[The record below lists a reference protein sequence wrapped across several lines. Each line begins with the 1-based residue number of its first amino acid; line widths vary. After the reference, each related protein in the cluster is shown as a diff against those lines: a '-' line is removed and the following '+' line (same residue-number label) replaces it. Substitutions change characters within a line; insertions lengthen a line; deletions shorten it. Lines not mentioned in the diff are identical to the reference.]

1 MTIGP
6 GLIPPSYLRIVALA
20 GGGFGLLL
28 TPVVMATWLAESD
41 AYLLAGRLFFPAYLG
56 AMAGLYC
63 FQERIGR
70 WSTLRVQG
78 RNGRWSALWVQGA
91 FWLTMAALG
100 VALVGDLGSYY
111 AGSGNGAS
119 VGFSPLQSIFYGAV
133 EFPAV
138 VTAQVGMTAYGL
150 GLRRSGAVGARTA
163 WAVAAVGPLGLLLW
177 PLHIPSGPMF
187 AFNLFTVISSLA
199 PAGGG
204 TGATARSGAP
214 VP

>member
-1 MTIGP
+1 MTVGP
-6 GLIPPSYLRIVALA
+6 GSIPSSYLRIVALA

-28 TPVVMATWLAESD
+28 TPLVMATWLAGSD
-41 AYLLAGRLFFPAYLG
+41 AYLLAGRMFFPAYLG

-63 FQERIGR
+63 FRGR
-70 WSTLRVQG
+70 TGRRSTP
-78 RNGRWSALWVQGA
+78 WVQGA
-91 FWLTMAALG
+91 FWLTMAALA

-111 AGSGNGAS
+111 AGPGNGAS

-163 WAVAAVGPLGLLLW
+163 WAAAAVGPLGLLLW

-187 AFNLFTVISSLA
+187 AFNLFAVISSLA
-199 PAGGG
+199 PARGG
-204 TGATARSGAP
+204 TGAPARSGAAAP
-214 VP
+214 

>member
-1 MTIGP
+1 MTVGP
-6 GLIPPSYLRIVALA
+6 GSIPSSYLRIVALA
-20 GGGFGLLL
+20 GGGFGLVV
-28 TPVVMATWLAESD
+28 TPLVMATWLAESD

-63 FQERIGR
+63 FQGRIGCR
-70 WSTLRVQG
+70 SNW
-78 RNGRWSALWVQGA
+78 AQGA
-91 FWLTMAALG
+91 FWLTMAALL

-138 VTAQVGMTAYGL
+138 VAAQVGMTAYGL
-150 GLRRSGAVGARTA
+150 VLRRTGAASPGTA
-163 WAVAAVGPLGLLLW
+163 WAVTAVGPLGLLLW

-187 AFNLFTVISSLA
+187 AINLFTVISSLA
-199 PAGGG
+199 PAAALGG
-204 TGATARSGAP
+204 TGAAPRSGAA

>member
-1 MTIGP
+1 MTVGP
-6 GLIPPSYLRIVALA
+6 ASIPSSYLRIVAIA
-20 GGGFGLLL
+20 GGGFGLLV
-28 TPVVMATWLAESD
+28 TPLVMATWLAESD
-41 AYLLAGRLFFPAYLG
+41 AYLIAGRLFFPAYIG
-56 AMAGLYC
+56 AMAGLH
-63 FQERIGR
+63 FF
-70 WSTLRVQG
+70 QG
-78 RNGRWSALWVQGA
+78 RLGSRSTPWVQGA

-111 AGSGNGAS
+111 AGSGNGAT
-119 VGFSPLQSIFYGAV
+119 VGFSQLQSIFYGAV

-177 PLHIPSGPMF
+177 PLHIPSGPLF
-187 AFNLFTVISSLA
+187 AFNLFTVVSSLA

-204 TGATARSGAP
+204 AGASARSGAALP
-214 VP
+214 

>member
-1 MTIGP
+1 M
-6 GLIPPSYLRIVALA
+6 
-20 GGGFGLLL
+20 L
-28 TPVVMATWLAESD
+28 TPLVMATWLAGSD

-63 FQERIGR
+63 FQ
-70 WSTLRVQG
+70 G
-78 RNGRWSALWVQGA
+78 RNGRWSTLWVRGA

-199 PAGGG
+199 PAGGR